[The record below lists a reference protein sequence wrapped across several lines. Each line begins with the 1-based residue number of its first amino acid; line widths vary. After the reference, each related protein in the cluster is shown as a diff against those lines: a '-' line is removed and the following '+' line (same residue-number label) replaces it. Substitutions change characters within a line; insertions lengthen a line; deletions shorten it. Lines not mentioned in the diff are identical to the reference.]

1 MALPVLSNDK
11 PMYEVTVPSSQ
22 ETYKFRPFL
31 VKEQKSL
38 LVAFA
43 SQDNKQILTTML
55 NCIESC
61 VPGLDIKKL
70 ATFDMDYV
78 FTQIRAKS
86 VGETSTILSA
96 CIKCK
101 EEKPIHAF
109 RVYKRNADNRDNRCE
124 ECIQHSVK
132 VIERLKLTAPEK
144 PLVCDCC
151 KKPPKKRFV
160 LDHCHTS
167 ELFRGWLCDHCNL
180 ALGLLGDNVEGVER
194 ALEYLQKH
202 EEENG

>member
-38 LVAFA
+38 LVAFE

-70 ATFDMDYV
+70 ATFDMDYI
-78 FTQIRAKS
+78 FTQK
-86 VGETSTILSA
+86 
-96 CIKCK
+96 
-101 EEKPIHAF
+101 
-109 RVYKRNADNRDNRCE
+109 N
-124 ECIQHSVK
+124 
-132 VIERLKLTAPEK
+132 
-144 PLVCDCC
+144 
-151 KKPPKKRFV
+151 
-160 LDHCHTS
+160 
-167 ELFRGWLCDHCNL
+167 
-180 ALGLLGDNVEGVER
+180 
-194 ALEYLQKH
+194 
-202 EEENG
+202 